1 MKTLSIGLTSG
12 IGCGKTLISNVF
24 SHLGVPVF
32 NTDERAKDLYN
43 REDVLKDMQAMFG
56 TEIVENNK
64 LNKQKLANIVFNN
77 KEKLRQ
83 LNSYIHPKVKQ
94 EYKEWMS
101 CQSRFCIPYVI
112 MESALIFETNWQK
125 MFDKIICINT
135 PSNLA
140 IERTIIRDNTT
151 KEQVLERIKNQL
163 PLEQKIAESDY
174 IINNDNI
181 QLVLPQIIKIDKQIR
196 ILSQTL

>member
-12 IGCGKTLISNVF
+12 IGCGKTLISKVF
-24 SHLGVPVF
+24 SHLNVPVF

-43 REDVLKDMQAMFG
+43 RKDVLKDMQAMFG

-64 LNKQKLANIVFNN
+64 LNKQKLANIVFNQ
-77 KEKLRQ
+77 KEKLQQ
-83 LNSYIHPKVKQ
+83 LNNYIHPKVKQ
-94 EYKEWMS
+94 EYEAWIDYYSKLYT
-101 CQSRFCIPYVI
+101 PYVI
-112 MESALIFETNWQK
+112 METALIFEAKWQE

-140 IERTIIRDNTT
+140 IERTILRDKAT
-151 KEQVLERIKNQL
+151 KEQVLDRIKNQL
-163 PLEQKIAESDY
+163 SLEEKIVGSDY

-181 QLVLPQIIKIDKQIR
+181 QLVLPQIMKIDKEIR